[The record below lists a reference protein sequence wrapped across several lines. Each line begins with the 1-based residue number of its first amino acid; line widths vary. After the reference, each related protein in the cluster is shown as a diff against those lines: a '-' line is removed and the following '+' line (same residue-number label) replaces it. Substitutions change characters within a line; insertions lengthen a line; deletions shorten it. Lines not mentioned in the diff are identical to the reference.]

1 VCYAVSMNR
10 KKTIEQILVLSH
22 LLDKPRGEL
31 NWKSLSEKSDSELMI
46 LISGLR
52 NMHDAITSISAHKYN
67 VKVRTEAN
75 PLRDA
80 ALEAY
85 KSFADKDENPIDLD
99 NITET
104 RVGDLYNCIWF
115 DKIKEVLNI
124 TRSSTI
130 DVDGIL
136 GLFMV
141 QITNDFDLSSMKE
154 EEIHP
159 FLTKLFLNFLE
170 LVESFKGMIIGDV
183 VNAMKEKITNNKSSL
198 YLQTNDQPS
207 FVITILP
214 KKDVTE
220 IYLDYDVI
228 HKYGTQSHI
237 RDKFTLNNSTQ
248 ELMFNNKPVSEQS
261 MKKYISSRK

>member
-1 VCYAVSMNR
+1 MNN
-10 KKTIEQILVLSH
+10 KNTIEQILVLSN
-22 LLDKPRGEL
+22 LLNKQKDEFR
-31 NWKSLSEKSDSELMI
+31 WKQLSEKPDSELVS
-46 LISGLR
+46 LLSELR
-52 NMHDAITSISAHKYN
+52 SAHDEITSIRLNEYN
-67 VKVRTEAN
+67 LKVKTEYN

-80 ALEAY
+80 ALKAY
-85 KSFADKDENPIDLD
+85 KSFANKDENPIDLD

-104 RVGDLYNCIWF
+104 RVGDLYNGIWF
-115 DKIKEVLNI
+115 DKINEAFNI

-130 DVDGIL
+130 DVDGIP

-154 EEIHP
+154 EEVHT
-159 FLTKLFLNFLE
+159 FLTKLFVNFLE
-170 LVESFKGMIIGDV
+170 LIESFKSMIIGNA
-183 VNAMKEKITNNKSSL
+183 VNAMKEKLINNKSNL
-198 YLQTNDQPS
+198 YLQTNNQPS

-220 IYLDYDVI
+220 IYLDYDAVYKFAI
-228 HKYGTQSHI
+228 KSHI

-248 ELMFNNKPVSEQS
+248 ELMFDNKPVSEQS